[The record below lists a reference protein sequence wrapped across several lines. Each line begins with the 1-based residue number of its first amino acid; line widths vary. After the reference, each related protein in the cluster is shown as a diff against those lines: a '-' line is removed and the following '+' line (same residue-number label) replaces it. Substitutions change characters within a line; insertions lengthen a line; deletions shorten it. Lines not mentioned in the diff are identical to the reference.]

1 MMKKILLL
9 LILWG
14 PYGTSISQAQRFG
27 NSESKYKDAVASY
40 RQGRYEAAMSKLA
53 PLTSSQSNPSLTAY
67 SHYYYALAAY
77 QLKKYNEGYLML
89 RQLMTRFP
97 AWNRQDDVHYLMG
110 ALQLAQGQYAKGLEN
125 LQQIESTAMERE
137 VMGLKQQYLGQIRD
151 LGTLKALQQ
160 QFPADKVVALSL
172 VSLIQKT
179 STNKADLEL
188 SDRLTN
194 RFAAEANTRAAD
206 AEKRKSIPRTERNWN
221 KGYYNV
227 AVMLPFRLD
236 EFQSARRTR
245 SNQFAYDYYQG
256 MLLAQQQLRREG
268 ITVNLQ
274 SYDVSNEEDP
284 MLELLNNVQFRQADL
299 LIGPLYPKTY
309 DLASGFATENDVL
322 LVNPLSTDG
331 TLLSKS
337 DNAYLAHPSVD
348 YQMKQAA
355 QVASRL
361 TPRLAAVIYYGA
373 TAKDSA
379 MAVAYEEEI
388 KSRGG
393 KVIERVRITDR
404 KEDMNIRM
412 SRFETEKPT
421 HVLLASTDPQS
432 GPAMVSALNARGLSG
447 VPLIATSTSFDFQRS
462 RPQSYGG
469 RLYLIETDYIDLYK
483 ESVRAFR
490 KAYYDQTS
498 TLPSVYAYQG
508 YDQLLFLG
516 RRLAKYKD
524 RLADGLKSRLTEDD
538 YLLSGFDFS
547 NGRENQIM
555 PILRHEGSRWV
566 PVR

>member
-27 NSESKYKDAVASY
+27 SSAARYQDAVASF
-40 RQGRYEAAMSKLA
+40 RQGRYEAVMSKLS
-53 PLTSSQSNPSLTAY
+53 PLTSSQSDRAIAPY

-77 QLKKYNEGYLML
+77 RLKKYNEGYLML
-89 RQLMTRFP
+89 RQLMNRFP
-97 AWNRQDDVHYLMG
+97 DWEKRDDAHYLMG
-110 ALQLAQGQYAKGLEN
+110 AIQLAQGNYARGLES
-125 LQQIESTAMERE
+125 LQLIGDAALSRE
-137 VMGLKQQYLGQIRD
+137 IMGLKQQYLGQIRD
-151 LGTLKALQQ
+151 LNTLKTLQKQ
-160 QFPADKVVALSL
+160 YPADKAVALAL

-179 STNKADLEL
+179 STDKADLEL

-194 RFAAEANTRAAD
+194 RFGSEADTRSAD
-206 AEKRKSIPRTERNWN
+206 AEKRKSAPRITRNWN

-227 AVMLPFRLD
+227 AVLLPFRLD
-236 EFQSARRTR
+236 EFQSSRRSR
-245 SNQFAYDYYQG
+245 PNQFAYDYYQG
-256 MLLAQQQLRREG
+256 MLVAQQQLRREG
-268 ITVNLQ
+268 VTINLQ
-274 SYDVSNEEDP
+274 TYDVSNEEDT
-284 MLELLNNVQFRQADL
+284 MVDLMNNVQFRQADL
-299 LIGPLYPKTY
+299 LIGPLYPRTS
-309 DLASGFATENDVL
+309 DLAASFATENEVV

-331 TLLSKS
+331 TLLAKS
-337 DNAYLAHPSVD
+337 TLAYLAHPSVD
-348 YQMKQAA
+348 FQMKQAA
-355 QVASRL
+355 QVASKL
-361 TPRLAAVIYYGA
+361 APRLAAAIYYGG
-373 TAKDSA
+373 TSKDSA

-393 KVIERVRITDR
+393 KVLEKVRITDR

-412 SRFETEKPT
+412 SRFETDKPT

-432 GPAMVSALNARGLSG
+432 GPAMVSALNGRGLSG